1 MLVAAAPDDAV
12 VDEEP
17 PAATQASCRTGVARL
32 AHTENGLLG
41 RQMLSKL
48 MSANRSA

>member
-32 AHTENGLLG
+32 AQTEKGLLG
-41 RQMLSKL
+41 KQTVNRPI
-48 MSANRSA
+48 SASRFA